1 MKEGKASPWG
11 ESLPPTLD
19 GAIDQTL
26 VAEADSGHHPTRQ
39 PLAPGMRVG
48 RFVLG
53 RKLGEG
59 GMGVV
64 YLAHDPTLERAVAV
78 KIVRIVR
85 GGSEGAEAR
94 QRMLREAQAMAML
107 NHPNLITIYEV
118 GTLGRDVFLA
128 MEYVVG
134 QTLDR
139 WLEVPH
145 TIEEVLDVFEQAGRA
160 LQAIHDAGLVHRDF
174 KPSNVLVTE
183 AGSAKLLDLGI
194 ASKAVAERSLRLR
207 LDPGASNSIDSEEV
221 STVGPLGYAQGKTP
235 PAWGDALSGRG
246 GSAFDGPLTQE
257 GALVGTPSYMSPEQV
272 LGQPVVPA
280 SDQFTYG
287 VALFEALTGMRPF
300 GGGDAGQ
307 VLANIT
313 LNERNDWPSDCR
325 VPQPLRRVVERT
337 LAETPGERFP
347 SMNAVLEA
355 CQQALGPSGPLRAST
370 ARWLSRDRS
379 QDELLPEGKLLIEGL
394 QVLREHP
401 EALSG
406 DARELLRASWFAV
419 KKRRLRRRA
428 LMGGLGALAVGLLP
442 TGYLLNQRSKQLQR
456 AVRAELNAHLDGVSR
471 DVETIFARA
480 DENVRLLYAQR
491 AAWLPLVDALI
502 VPGDPGYPEL
512 EQRLRGPFERFNDF
526 FRPIVEQSST
536 ISSIQLARDD
546 GVELLL
552 LDDPSAQRLVPPYR
566 LENRLVRR
574 ETFGESA
581 FVLYWPDR
589 RREAP
594 RAGWLFAGMLDGRG
608 RVWAGYDP
616 RKRNWYRRSATRP
629 AGEVSW
635 TDPYLFFE
643 TKEPGMTAST
653 SWHDGR
659 HRYVLA
665 VDFAVTDI
673 SRVTARLEHPRF
685 FALVATALGGIVGL
699 PHSASFRSDAN
710 VREFFVNYDDARRRA
725 KLQGKPTDAAAELPT
740 ARDIGLP
747 LVARALDARPGPGVS
762 TWSFD
767 VGGETRWAGYRPVG
781 GSEQKLGIYVVEKN
795 AGP

>member
-19 GAIDQTL
+19 GASDQTL
-26 VAEADSGHHPTRQ
+26 VADVGSGHYPTR
-39 PLAPGMRVG
+39 PALAPGMRVG

-64 YLAHDPTLERAVAV
+64 YWAQDPTLERAVAV
-78 KIVRIVR
+78 KILRIVR
-85 GGSEGAEAR
+85 GGSEGTEAR
-94 QRMLREAQAMAML
+94 QRMLREAQAMAMV
-107 NHPNLITIYEV
+107 NHPNLVTIYEV

-139 WLEVPH
+139 WLEVTR
-145 TIEEVLDVFEQAGRA
+145 TIDEVLGVFEQAGRA

-183 AGSAKLLDLGI
+183 AGAAKLLDLGI

-207 LDPGASNSIDSEEV
+207 SDPAMPNHRGESEEV
-221 STVGPLGYAQGKTP
+221 STLGPLGYATGK
-235 PAWGDALSGRG
+235 

-280 SDQFTYG
+280 SDQFTFG
-287 VALFEALTGMRPF
+287 IALFEALTGMRPF

-313 LNERNDWPSDCR
+313 LNERNDWPTDCR
-325 VPQPLRRVVERT
+325 VPAPLRRVIDRT
-337 LAETPGERFP
+337 LADTPHERFA

-379 QDELLPEGKLLIEGL
+379 HDELLPEGKLLSEGL
-394 QVLREHP
+394 QVLRDHP
-401 EALSG
+401 QELSS
-406 DARELLRASWFAV
+406 DARDLLHASWFAV
-419 KKRRLRRRA
+419 KKSRLRRRA
-428 LMGGLGALAVGLLP
+428 LIGGLGALAVGLLP
-442 TGYLLNQRSKQLQR
+442 TGYLLNQRGKQLDR
-456 AVRAELNAHLDGVSR
+456 AVRAELNAHLDGVGR
-471 DVETIFARA
+471 EVETIFTRA
-480 DENVRLLYAQR
+480 EENVRLLYAQR

-512 EQRLRGPFERFNDF
+512 ERRLSGPFARFNDF

-546 GVELLL
+546 GVELLV
-552 LDDPSAQRLVPPYR
+552 LDDPGARKLVPPYR

-581 FVLYWPDR
+581 FVLYWPAR
-589 RREAP
+589 GPGAP
-594 RAGWLFAGMLDGRG
+594 RPGWLFAGMLDSRG

-616 RKRNWYRRSATRP
+616 RKRNWYRRSATRR

-643 TKEPGMTAST
+643 TKDPGMTAST

-673 SRVTARLEHPRF
+673 SRVTTRLEHPRF
-685 FALVATALGGIVGL
+685 FALVATAQGGIVGL
-699 PHSASFRSDAN
+699 PHSARFRSDVN
-710 VREFFVNYDDARRRA
+710 VREFFVNYDNARRHA
-725 KLQGKPTDAAAELPT
+725 KLQGKPVDAAAELPT

-747 LVARALDARPGPGVS
+747 LVARALDARPGPGS
-762 TWSFD
+762 TTWSFD
-767 VGGETRWAGYRPVG
+767 VGGETRWAGYRSVG
-781 GSEQKLGIYVVEKN
+781 GGEQKLGIYVVEKN
-795 AGP
+795 AGR